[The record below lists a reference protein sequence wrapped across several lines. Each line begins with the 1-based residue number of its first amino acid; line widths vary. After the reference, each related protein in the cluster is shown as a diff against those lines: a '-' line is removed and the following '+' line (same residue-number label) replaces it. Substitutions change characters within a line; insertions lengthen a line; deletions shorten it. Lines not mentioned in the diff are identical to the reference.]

1 MSTMTETVA
10 NNLKRDLVSS
20 LTLLSNGKL
29 NVDLARKIAEKSI
42 NKIDLNNSALV
53 HKGTNWYAREIL
65 SSIKL

>member
-29 NVDLARKIAEKSI
+29 NVDLARKIAEKV
-42 NKIDLNNSALV
+42 L
-53 HKGTNWYAREIL
+53 
-65 SSIKL
+65 IKLI